1 MELEKIFLA
10 LPIVATF
17 LLAYGILYEPIT
29 LAAPTNASVQVG
41 TQERAPSQTAGSLQ
55 TEGGN
60 VTEVNVSAYQ
70 VTTKW
75 AGFYGTVSG
84 DIRLADAA
92 NHIFY
97 QWTVNDPTGGVVYA
111 TTGVITDWSSSNIA
125 PLYAS
130 DGYLPSFLITGTD
143 SFNNTFTQRED
154 FSSPSLTISAVNY
167 TVTNPTS
174 SSFKT
179 YALRTSD
186 GSILIWAG
194 KINAGQTTFNGKSGD
209 YQILAGVTDQSAPT
223 TFYFYLELP

>member
-1 MELEKIFLA
+1 METEKIFLVLTIA
-10 LPIVATF
+10 AT
-17 LLAYGILYEPIT
+17 LLMLSGAAT

-41 TQERAPSQTAGSLQ
+41 TQERAPSQPAGNLQ

-111 TTGVITDWSSSNIA
+111 TTGVITNWDSSNIA

-130 DGYLPSFLITGTD
+130 DGYLPTFLISGTD
-143 SFNNTFTQRED
+143 SFNNTFTQREE
-154 FSSPSLTISAVNY
+154 FSSPSLTISNVNY
-167 TVTNPTS
+167 TVTNPTA

-186 GSILIWAG
+186 GSVLIWAG

-209 YQILAGVTDQSAPT
+209 YQILAGVMDQSNPT
-223 TFYFYLELP
+223 TYYFYLELP